1 MRRRRSFPRF
11 HMPTV
16 RYRRR
21 RHDPAFLGLGG
32 GSTSNFNFW
41 RAVLQGP
48 VTTVGGIFHNW
59 LVRKYPSVA
68 GGFKIGNG
76 ALGYAGLAGAAA
88 GVALDLQSP
97 PSMFGHI
104 ANSFGSGMLSEAVNV
119 PMTEGVATIP
129 TQRAYSGGTKQA
141 ALAPYVVNPMPTMG
155 QGIF

>member
-1 MRRRRSFPRF
+1 
-11 HMPTV
+11 MPTV

-32 GSTSNFNFW
+32 GAGNSNFW

-48 VTTVGGIFHNW
+48 VTAIGGIFHNW

-76 ALGYAGLAGAAA
+76 AIGYAGLAGAAV
-88 GVALDLQSP
+88 GVALDTQLGG
-97 PSMFGHI
+97 PSMFGHL
-104 ANSFGSGMLSEAVNV
+104 ANSFGSGMLTETVNL
-119 PMTEGVATIP
+119 PMIEGVATIP
-129 TQRAYSGGTKQA
+129 TQRAYSGTSKQQ